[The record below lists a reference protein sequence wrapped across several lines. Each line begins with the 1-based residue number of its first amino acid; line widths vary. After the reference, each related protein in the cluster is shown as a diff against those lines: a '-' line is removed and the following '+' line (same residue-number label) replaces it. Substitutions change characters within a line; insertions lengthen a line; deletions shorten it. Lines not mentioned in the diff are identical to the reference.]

1 MERVSDKGR
10 LAREDPLGMR
20 PTQGP
25 VDLGEI
31 QDPREILD
39 LGEKQERV

>member
-1 MERVSDKGR
+1 MERVSDKAR
-10 LAREDPLGMR
+10 LEREDPLDMR

-31 QDPREILD
+31 QDLREILD